1 MTLNKA
7 LALIAANR
15 EAARGNPVFLVCGFQ
30 PLHLETFL
38 KASRIE
44 RQPQHAAEV
53 LTGLYGDFLGN
64 LGRAAESA
72 ATSAAVVVEWSDID
86 PRLGLRAGAGWGR
99 AAQEDI
105 AIRARRWFG
114 QAAAAMRKLAERM
127 PAAWC
132 GPTLPLAPLDN
143 TIRAQ
148 AGPLELE
155 LRSQAADFLRD
166 LAGISGARVVGSGG
180 ESSGGLDPKME
191 LMAGF
196 PYTLP
201 HAAALAQNLAEVL
214 WPAPPRK
221 GLITDLDETLW
232 AGIAGEIGWDAVSW
246 SQEHHTQAH
255 GLYQQML
262 GNLADGGV
270 LLGVVSKNEPA
281 VVEAALARQDLRC
294 DARTL
299 FPVLAGWGD
308 KSKSVAEILRIW
320 NVGAGSVV
328 FVDDNRME
336 LSEVQQAYPEIACL
350 HFPGNDAAGVWDLLG
365 RLRDLFG
372 KPELMEEDGLRRESI
387 RASAVIRDR
396 GEEAGSAAFLRGLEA
411 KITLDYRATAGDKRA
426 LELINKTNQFNLN
439 GLRLAEGEWRRL
451 LEQPDTLV
459 LAVSYEDKFGP
470 LGKIAVLVAQRPAP
484 GPEGRWRVIHWVMS
498 CRAFSRRIE
507 HHTLASLLRHSGA
520 EEMEFRFTPTE
531 RNRPLREFLGAIG
544 AGESGRL
551 RAARFR
557 EECGELPHRICEVFQ

>member
-1 MTLNKA
+1 MKMIRGTSSIVSTMTLNKA

-155 LRSQAADFLRD
+155 LRSQAADFLRG

-214 WPAPPRK
+214 GRRPQERPHH
-221 GLITDLDETLW
+221 GFDQTLW
-232 AGIAGEIGWDAVSW
+232 AGIAGEIGWGCRVVESGASYPGPWIVSADAGQSGGWGSLVGG
-246 SQEHHTQAH
+246 
-255 GLYQQML
+255 GL
-262 GNLADGGV
+262 
-270 LLGVVSKNEPA
+270 KNEPA

-299 FPVLAGWGD
+299 FPVLAGWGTNRNPWP
-308 KSKSVAEILRIW
+308 KFCAFG

-350 HFPGNDAAGVWDLLG
+350 RFPATTPRRVGSSWPPARPVREARADGRGWLAPGEHSGIGGDSRPRGRSRFGGVPAGARGENHTRLPRHRRRQAGAGAHQQDQPVQSERPAFSGGRMAAPARTAGYAGACGESMRTSSG
-365 RLRDLFG
+365 RWARSRSWWRN
-372 KPELMEEDGLRRESI
+372 GLRRGR
-387 RASAVIRDR
+387 RAD
-396 GEEAGSAAFLRGLEA
+396 
-411 KITLDYRATAGDKRA
+411 
-426 LELINKTNQFNLN
+426 
-439 GLRLAEGEWRRL
+439 
-451 LEQPDTLV
+451 
-459 LAVSYEDKFGP
+459 
-470 LGKIAVLVAQRPAP
+470 
-484 GPEGRWRVIHWVMS
+484 
-498 CRAFSRRIE
+498 
-507 HHTLASLLRHSGA
+507 GA
-520 EEMEFRFTPTE
+520 
-531 RNRPLREFLGAIG
+531 
-544 AGESGRL
+544 
-551 RAARFR
+551 
-557 EECGELPHRICEVFQ
+557 